1 MKISFSATG
10 TLWQID
16 IYDHNPPEKDQ
27 LTKETTE
34 YIENFEI
41 NFSRF
46 RDSSFLS
53 KMAKEA
59 GEYPLPPDAKP
70 LLDFYTKLYKLTGG
84 LFTPSIGKSLVSAG
98 YDKDYSLKPQE
109 IISTPDDW
117 KNISYTKTS
126 IRTMA
131 PTQLDFGGAGK
142 GYLIDLVSKLLID
155 RGVKNFCVDAGGD
168 MRVAGNKTLT
178 IGMENPNDANI
189 VLGTLLLQN
198 NSLCGSSGNRRQWGK
213 YHHILNPKS
222 LTSPTNI
229 LATWVQADDCMV
241 ADGLATSLFFVD
253 PKILLND
260 FNFEYLC
267 LYSDLSFQ
275 KSDGL
280 SATLFI

>member
-1 MKISFSATG
+1 MSISFSATG

-16 IYDHNPPEKDQ
+16 IYDDNPPEKDQ
-27 LTKETTE
+27 LTKEITE
-34 YIENFEI
+34 YIENYER

-46 RDSSFLS
+46 RDTSFVS
-53 KMAKEA
+53 KLAQEP
-59 GEYPLPPDAKP
+59 GEYSLPSDAKP
-70 LLDFYTKLYKLTGG
+70 LLDFYTKLYELTGG

-98 YDKDYSLKPQE
+98 YDKNYSLVPQE

-117 KNISYTKTS
+117 KNVSYSNTS
-126 IRTMA
+126 IKTLS
-131 PTQLDFGGAGK
+131 PTQLDFGAAGK
-142 GYLIDLVSKLLID
+142 GYIIDLVSKLLIG
-155 RGVKNFCVDAGGD
+155 RGVHNFCLDAGGD
-168 MRVAGNKTLT
+168 MRLVGNKNLT
-178 IGMENPNDANI
+178 IGLENPNDTSLVI
-189 VLGTLLLQN
+189 GTLDLQN

-229 LATWVQADDCMV
+229 LATWVQSEDCMV

-253 PKILLND
+253 PKVLLKD
-260 FNFEYLC
+260 FRYEYLC

-280 SATLFI
+280 SVTLFT